1 MPDNSLYNLTSR
13 CRYRIRRAPEL
24 FLGAF
29 IPNPQGRRTLV
40 GVVCAT
46 AASSEHLTL
55 RSMDEHIPS
64 GTTVCIHAVCVLPA
78 HRNKG
83 IAISLL
89 KEYIARLG
97 RARRDRARYER
108 AVLITHQHL
117 IGFYEKAGFECA
129 GKSDVVLGPEQWYE
143 MCIRLHDMKAK
154 DPPSPPPALQL
165 KNRPFQPP
173 TIPAISLPAAGSESR
188 PRNVVPKR
196 GSTPIH
202 AFYTE
207 GNYGGTSID
216 GSNPPKSRNRFTN
229 YTSDES
235 PVAPGSTL
243 LMVRHSELM
252 AG

>member
-1 MPDNSLYNLTSR
+1 MGLPTSELLIDLVDATEVAKAHAIEIASFPPSEADSFAR
-13 CRYRIRRAPEL
+13 YEYRIRRAPEL

-29 IPNPQGRRTLV
+29 ITKPQGRRTLV

-97 RARRDRARYER
+97 RARRDGARYER
-108 AVLITHQHL
+108 VVLITHKHL
-117 IGFYEKAGFECA
+117 IGFYEKAGFEWA

-143 MCIRLHDMKAK
+143 MCIRLHNMK
-154 DPPSPPPALQL
+154 
-165 KNRPFQPP
+165 PP
-173 TIPAISLPAAGSESR
+173 TVPAISLPAAGSESR

-196 GSTPIH
+196 GSAPIH
-202 AFYTE
+202 AFYIE
-207 GNYGGTSID
+207 GNYGGISID
-216 GSNPPKSRNRFTN
+216 GSNPPKSRNRFTHS
-229 YTSDES
+229 TSS
-235 PVAPGSTL
+235 VAPGSPLPIVT
-243 LMVRHSELM
+243 
-252 AG
+252 AN